1 MSWPELLALVYAHID
16 DTLASPWR
24 ILAYLAA
31 LVGAALVVAGAFV
44 RTMIPLRWL
53 AVGGN
58 VAFLV
63 FGILHPSPTTLMVA
77 TVLLPINLYRAR
89 EMMKLTQRVRAAARD
104 SDQSGMWLKPYMK
117 AKKFRAG
124 QVLFRKGDLADHLYL
139 LADGQ
144 LEAVEINREISP
156 GRIFGE
162 IALFSPAKRRTNTVR
177 CVADSTVLTIDEGT
191 VMQLFFQNPSF
202 GFHLIR
208 LVAGR
213 LSEDIERLG
222 KKG

>member
-1 MSWPELLALVYAHID
+1 MSWPELLALVVEHID

-24 ILAYLAA
+24 IVAYLAA

-63 FGILHPSPTTLMVA
+63 FGVLHPSPTTLLVA
-77 TVLLPINLYRAR
+77 TVLLPINLFRAR

-117 AKKFRAG
+117 PKKFRAG

-144 LEAVEINREISP
+144 LEVAEINREISP

-162 IALFSPAKRRTNTVR
+162 FALFSPAKRRTATVR

-191 VMQLFFQNPSF
+191 VKQLFFQNPSF

-222 KKG
+222 KKS

>member
-1 MSWPELLALVYAHID
+1 MSWPELLALVVEHID

-24 ILAYLAA
+24 IVAYLAA

-63 FGILHPSPTTLMVA
+63 FGILHPSPTTLLVA
-77 TVLLPINLYRAR
+77 TVLLPINLFRAR

-117 AKKFRAG
+117 PKKFRAG

-144 LEAVEINREISP
+144 LVAVEINREISP

-222 KKG
+222 KKA